1 MIDFTDCRQLR
12 KTYNGAN
19 GGKRCI
25 EYICC
30 HIYEML
36 GIPVQETLLCIV

>member
-25 EYICC
+25 EYKGD
-30 HIYEML
+30 IYML
-36 GIPVQETLLCIV
+36 KFHVLLIRIGL

>member
-19 GGKRCI
+19 GSVS

-36 GIPVQETLLCIV
+36 GIPVQETLLGI